1 MKIAIIGLGKMGGN
15 MSRKLIDKGYY
26 VTVFDLSSELRK
38 EFEELGARV
47 VESIEELCKEAEK
60 GNIDILWSMLPAGE
74 ITENTIL
81 DISMRCIKPLVIID
95 GGNSFYKDTV
105 KLEEK
110 IRGNGHTLMDAGT
123 SGGIWGLE
131 NGYCFMVGGDKK
143 GYEIMKPLLADLA
156 EPEGGYE
163 YMGPTG
169 SGHFVKMV
177 HNGIEY
183 AMMEAFGEGFEI
195 LKEKEDYNLDLGKI
209 AKVWQQGSVIDS
221 WLLELC
227 GNLFEKEGDLK
238 GIKGYV
244 EDSGEGR
251 WTVMESIEE
260 RVAAPVI
267 TLSLIQRFRSRR
279 EETFSDKVIAGLRNQ
294 FGGHDVKTKKKG

>member
-1 MKIAIIGLGKMGGN
+1 MKIAMIGLGKMGGN
-15 MSRKLIDKGYY
+15 MAKKLMEKKHD
-26 VTVFDLSSELRK
+26 VTVYDISPELRK
-38 EFEELGARV
+38 EFEGMGAKA

-60 GNIDILWSMLPAGE
+60 GNVDIIWSMLPAGE

-81 DISMRCIKPLVIID
+81 DISMRCAESKIIVD
-95 GGNSFYKDTV
+95 GGNSFYKNTV
-105 KLEEK
+105 KLEENISK
-110 IRGNGHTLMDAGT
+110 NGHTLMDAGT
-123 SGGIWGLE
+123 SGGIWGFE
-131 NGYCFMVGGDKK
+131 KGYCFMIGGDKRSYDFIEPILK
-143 GYEIMKPLLADLA
+143 DLSK
-156 EPEGGYE
+156 PEGGYE
-163 YMGPTG
+163 YMGPAG

-195 LKEKEDYNLDLGKI
+195 LKEKKEFDLDLEKI
-209 AKVWQQGSVIDS
+209 SKVWQHGSVIDS

-227 GNLFEKEGDLK
+227 GTLFEKEGNLE

-244 EDSGEGR
+244 DDSGEGR

-267 TLSLIQRFRSRR
+267 TLSLLQRFRSRKD
-279 EETFSDKVIAGLRNQ
+279 ETFSDKVIAGLRNQ
-294 FGGHDVKTKKKG
+294 FGGHSVKSKKGG

>member
-1 MKIAIIGLGKMGGN
+1 MKIAMIGLGKMGGN
-15 MSRKLIDKGYY
+15 MAKKLIEKRHE
-26 VTVFDLSSELRK
+26 VTVYDINSELRK
-38 EFEELGARV
+38 KYKAIGAKA
-47 VESIEELCKEAEK
+47 VESIEELCKEAGK
-60 GNIDILWSMLPAGE
+60 GNIEIMWFMLPAGE

-81 DISMRCIKPLVIID
+81 DISMRCTESKVIVD
-95 GGNSFYKDTV
+95 GGNSFYKNTM

-110 IRGNGHTLMDAGT
+110 ISKNGHTLMDAGT
-123 SGGIWGLE
+123 SGGIWGFE
-131 NGYCFMVGGDKK
+131 RGYCFMIGGDKRS
-143 GYEIMKPLLADLA
+143 YDFIKPVLEDLSK
-156 EPEGGYE
+156 PEGGYE
-163 YMGPTG
+163 YMGPAG

-195 LKEKEDYNLDLGKI
+195 LKEKKEFDLNLEKI
-209 AKVWQQGSVIDS
+209 SKVWQHGSVIDS

-227 GNLFEKEGDLK
+227 GDLFEKEGNLE

-267 TLSLIQRFRSRR
+267 TLSLLQRFRSRKD
-279 EETFSDKVIAGLRNQ
+279 ETFSDKVIAGLRNQ
-294 FGGHDVKTKKKG
+294 FGGHSVKTKKGG

>member
-1 MKIAIIGLGKMGGN
+1 MKIAMIGLGKMGGN
-15 MSRKLIDKGYY
+15 MAKKLIEKKHDVIVYD
-26 VTVFDLSSELRK
+26 VNSELRK
-38 EFEELGARV
+38 EFEAIGAKA
-47 VESIEELCKEAEK
+47 VESIERLCKEAEK
-60 GNIDILWSMLPAGE
+60 GNIDIIWSMLPAGE

-81 DISMRCIKPLVIID
+81 DISMRCTESKIIVD
-95 GGNSFYKDTV
+95 GGNSFYKNTV

-110 IRGNGHTLMDAGT
+110 IRKNGHTLMDAGT
-123 SGGIWGLE
+123 SGGIWGFE
-131 NGYCFMVGGDKK
+131 RGYCFMVGGDKRS
-143 GYEIMKPLLADLA
+143 YDFIKPVLEDLSK
-156 EPEGGYE
+156 PEGGHE
-163 YMGPTG
+163 YMGSAG

-195 LKEKEDYNLDLGKI
+195 LREKKEFDLNLEKI
-209 AKVWQQGSVIDS
+209 SKVWQHGSVIDS

-227 GNLFEKEGDLK
+227 GDLFEKEGNLE

-267 TLSLIQRFRSRR
+267 TLSLLQRFRSRKD
-279 EETFSDKVIAGLRNQ
+279 ETFSDKVIAGLRNQ
-294 FGGHDVKTKKKG
+294 FGGHSVKTKKGG